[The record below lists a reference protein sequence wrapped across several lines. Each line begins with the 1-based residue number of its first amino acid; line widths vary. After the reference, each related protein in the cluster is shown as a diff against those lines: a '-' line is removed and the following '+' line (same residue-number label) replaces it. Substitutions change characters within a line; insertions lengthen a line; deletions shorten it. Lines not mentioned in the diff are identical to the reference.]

1 MNSSV
6 IGELLEQIF
15 DIKENIKDQEYRN
28 LMETL
33 HKLHKCDTPLGY
45 IKEEHLEQIDIVS
58 VIGQEVIHT
67 TENCYRL
74 NEEYVIVKKYELE
87 EAIHEHITKTQDEI
101 DRAFG
106 ADELEIGDIGPL
118 NIAELNIEYIEDTEE
133 EDE

>member
-1 MNSSV
+1 MNTSV

-28 LMETL
+28 IMETL

-45 IKEEHLEQIDIVS
+45 IKEENLEQIDIYS

-74 NEEYVIVKKYELE
+74 NQEYVIVKKEELE
-87 EAIHEHITKTQDEI
+87 EAIHYHITKTQEEL
-101 DRAFG
+101 DRAMG
-106 ADELEIGDIGPL
+106 ADELDIGDIAPL
-118 NIAELNIEYIEDTEE
+118 NIADLNIQFLPSDEE

>member
-58 VIGQEVIHT
+58 LK
-67 TENCYRL
+67 NM
-74 NEEYVIVKKYELE
+74 N
-87 EAIHEHITKTQDEI
+87 
-101 DRAFG
+101 
-106 ADELEIGDIGPL
+106 
-118 NIAELNIEYIEDTEE
+118 
-133 EDE
+133 